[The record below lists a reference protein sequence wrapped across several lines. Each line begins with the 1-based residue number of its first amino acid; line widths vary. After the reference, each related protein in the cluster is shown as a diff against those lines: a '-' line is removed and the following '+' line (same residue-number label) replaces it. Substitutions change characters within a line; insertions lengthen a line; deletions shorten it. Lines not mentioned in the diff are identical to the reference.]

1 MPVHF
6 AAARCTLRSHV
17 ARVLGPLK
25 PGAAANDNAGPAAT
39 PFVFDEALRETLMH
53 FARHGLAAVSEARK
67 LAERAH
73 NDGDDD
79 AFARWNGIFR
89 TLDQRQASAFERQLI
104 LDNQPLIG

>member
-25 PGAAANDNAGPAAT
+25 PGAAANDNFGQVAMS
-39 PFVFDEALRETLMH
+39 VLFDESLRDTLMH
-53 FARHGLAAVSEARK
+53 FARHGLGAASEARR
-67 LAERAH
+67 LAELAH
-73 NDGDDD
+73 NDGDSE

-89 TLDQRQASAFERQLI
+89 NLDHRQASAFERQLI
-104 LDNQPLIG
+104 LESQPLIG